1 VQRDIRP
8 ATHIGVAS
16 LREEHVRQTRAAL
29 LAAGRARFGSKGFAA
44 TSVDDLAGE
53 AGVTT
58 GALYHHFE
66 NKTELFAAVFEQV
79 HLEVLARNGQAAA
92 GAATGV
98 EGLVLAFDD
107 FLDAVLEPDVRQIM
121 ITAGPSVLGLARFT
135 ELDERYALNAVVDT
149 LRRASA
155 SGELVVNDPDAL
167 GHLLLG
173 ALVRG
178 AMLVAASP
186 EPRVTRD
193 AVSRT
198 IGDLLTGLEPG
209 RQSR

>member
-1 VQRDIRP
+1 VQRDMRP
-8 ATHIGVAS
+8 ATHDGVPS

-44 TSVDDLAGE
+44 TSVDDLAAE

-79 HLEVLARNGQAAA
+79 HLEVLARNGAAAAAA
-92 GAATGV
+92 GTGV
-98 EGLVLAFDD
+98 EALVLGFDD

-121 ITAGPSVLGLARFT
+121 ITDGPSVLGLPRFT
-135 ELDERYALNAVVDT
+135 ELDERYAFNAVVDT
-149 LRRASA
+149 LRRAHA
-155 SGELVVNDPDAL
+155 NGELVVNDPEAL

-186 EPRVTRD
+186 TPRATRD

-198 IGDLLTGLEPG
+198 IGDLLAGLAP
-209 RQSR
+209 